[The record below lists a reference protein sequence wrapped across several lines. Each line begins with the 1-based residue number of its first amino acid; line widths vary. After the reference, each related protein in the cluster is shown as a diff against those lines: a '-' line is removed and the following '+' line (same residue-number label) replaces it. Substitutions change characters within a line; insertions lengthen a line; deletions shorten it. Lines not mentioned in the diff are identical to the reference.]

1 MSQQKLPL
9 QLNDTE
15 ENISIDTI
23 LKTIP
28 LALDVEDKIVQK
40 LALFYFPYSVGFEI
54 ETMTENIRIFDEIPY
69 LIENLLING

>member
-1 MSQQKLPL
+1 MLQQKLPL

-40 LALFYFPYSVGFEI
+40 LALFYFPYSVGFNA
-54 ETMTENIRIFDEIPY
+54 TVKDE
-69 LIENLLING
+69 LIVKLQGSFKRTIKIKF

>member
-9 QLNDTE
+9 QLNSTE

-23 LKTIP
+23 LKTVP

-40 LALFYFPYSVGFEI
+40 LALFYFPYSC
-54 ETMTENIRIFDEIPY
+54 
-69 LIENLLING
+69 